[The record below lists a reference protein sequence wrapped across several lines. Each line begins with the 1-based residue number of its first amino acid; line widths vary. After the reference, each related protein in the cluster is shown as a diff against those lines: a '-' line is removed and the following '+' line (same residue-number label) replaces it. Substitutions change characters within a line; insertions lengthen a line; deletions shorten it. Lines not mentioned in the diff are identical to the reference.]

1 MLSLITGDIM
11 RKILI
16 AFSIVL
22 LSTTT
27 SQACWIYDF
36 ECRLREDNIRQQQ
49 FQYQQQMQQMQY
61 QQQQMIEL
69 QRQQN
74 QMMQQQMNSAPQY
87 YSQPIYQP
95 YKTY

>member
-1 MLSLITGDIM
+1 MK
-11 RKILI
+11 KILI
-16 AFSIVL
+16 IFSIIL
-22 LSTTT
+22 FTTST
-27 SQACWIYDF
+27 SQACGIYDF

-74 QMMQQQMNSAPQY
+74 QMMQQQVNSIPQY

-95 YKTY
+95 YRTF